1 MSSKIEAIKLF
12 SQNKVIQT
20 DLSYFDSLANFF
32 EETVDQRLG
41 FYEKKKEEYQNKKVF
56 FEKELVDNIK
66 IKNSLQKY
74 MKSATKFRDDPESDQ
89 TRMEKCLATIDRFHN
104 LEKTLDENIN
114 FIKNQISK
122 INKKMSYNKPSI
134 MALISNHLKT
144 AKMKARDDSL
154 PFYTNSVLL
163 KIVTDN
169 KISNLI
175 KQKEQNSKIVI
186 PLEIELKIE
195 EIRNDEMSKIHIRYY
210 NASIMSGLD
219 IIFDFFK

>member
-1 MSSKIEAIKLF
+1 
-12 SQNKVIQT
+12 
-20 DLSYFDSLANFF
+20 
-32 EETVDQRLG
+32 
-41 FYEKKKEEYQNKKVF
+41 
-56 FEKELVDNIK
+56 
-66 IKNSLQKY
+66 
-74 MKSATKFRDDPESDQ
+74 
-89 TRMEKCLATIDRFHN
+89 
-104 LEKTLDENIN
+104 
-114 FIKNQISK
+114 
-122 INKKMSYNKPSI
+122 
-134 MALISNHLKT
+134 MALVSNHLKT

-163 KIVTDN
+163 KIVTDS

-186 PLEIELKIE
+186 PPEIESKIE